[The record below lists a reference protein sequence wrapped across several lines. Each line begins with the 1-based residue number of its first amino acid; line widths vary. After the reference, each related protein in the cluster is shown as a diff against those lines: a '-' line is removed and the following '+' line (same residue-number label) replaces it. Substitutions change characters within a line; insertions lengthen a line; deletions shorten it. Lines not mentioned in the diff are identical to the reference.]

1 MIHCFGLYMF
11 IIGILAVVH
20 TGLGPVQVNNLL
32 TTLNLPP
39 VDPTTL
45 KRWEYK
51 IDSTLETIAK
61 LSCYEAQKEEKE
73 MGNGKMEVMDH

>member
-1 MIHCFGLYMF
+1 MF

-32 TTLNLPP
+32 TAKNPPPP
-39 VDPTTL
+39 VDLTTL
-45 KRWEYK
+45 KRREYK

-61 LSCYEAQKEEKE
+61 LPCNEALNEEIE
-73 MGNGKMEVMDH
+73 MGNGKVL

>member
-1 MIHCFGLYMF
+1 MIPCFGLYMLYV
-11 IIGILAVVH
+11 IGILAVVH

-32 TTLNLPP
+32 TTINLPP

-45 KRWEYK
+45 KWREYK

-61 LSCYEAQKEEKE
+61 LSCNEAQKEENE
-73 MGNGKMEVMDH
+73 MGNGKVL